1 MFAVS
6 LQNVEPYSLDIF
18 KRDKNFIE
26 ETIIQFL
33 LNRSSAGSQE
43 AVVDFTLFTRENSY
57 EIASSLMFEDSF
69 YQNLFRFVWELDV
82 LLKVFLLDPI
92 QIIRAAS
99 LLNQLFNQLG
109 VSFYMCIFSFLTCMP

>member
-1 MFAVS
+1 LFAVS

-26 ETIIQFL
+26 ETVIQFL

-43 AVVDFTLFTRENSY
+43 AVVDFTLFTREYSD

-92 QIIRAAS
+92 QIIRSAS